1 MSTRICNPANS
12 CAGGYGNCLDV
23 KITNACNANCAFCI
37 EKGGWCPESRPVREL
52 AKETINSEAE
62 TVLILG
68 GEPTLYPYL
77 EEYLKLIRPWKAH
90 IYMTTNGS
98 MLRDGLTE
106 KIAPYLDGINISI
119 HHFSEMRNDEVYNK
133 AGFHVSFEALRIA
146 IKALHTAGVSVRINA
161 NLVKGLLETRDDV
174 EAMIAFSRDY
184 LKANEIRFS
193 ELQNCED
200 LWVDSRKIFP
210 ELPEDPFCAGC
221 EQNLSQYKDIRV
233 RIKMTCG
240 RVNKLRPA
248 VETNPA
254 RSGKTEV
261 LYPNAIR
268 SHGWVNPQISG
279 GCHEI
284 AAGCHSVSTLYSTGL
299 IANSPSCHT

>member
-1 MSTRICNPANS
+1 MTKGVCNPANS
-12 CAGGYGNCLDV
+12 CAGGYGHCLDV

-37 EKGGWCPESRPVREL
+37 ENGGWCPEAKPVKDL
-52 AKETINSEAE
+52 AKETINSDAD

-68 GEPTLYPYL
+68 GEPTLYPHL

-98 MLRDGLTE
+98 MLKDGLPE
-106 KIAPYLDGINISI
+106 RIAPYLDGINISI
-119 HHFSEMRNDEVYNK
+119 HHFSEKRNDEIYNK
-133 AGFHVSFEALRIA
+133 PGFHVSFEFLHKA
-146 IKALHTAGVSVRINA
+146 IKALHAAGVSVRVNA
-161 NLVKGLLETRDDV
+161 NLVKGLLETKDDV
-174 EAMIAFSRDY
+174 DAMISFARDY
-184 LKANEIRFS
+184 LKADEIRFS

-221 EQNLSQYKDIRV
+221 EQDLSQYKGIRV

-248 VETNPA
+248 VEANPI
-254 RSGKTEV
+254 RTGKTEV
-261 LYPNAIR
+261 LYPNATR
-268 SHGWVNPQISG
+268 SPGWIKPTVSY

-284 AAGCHSVSTLYSTGL
+284 TDGCHSVRTMYKARLLPCSIG
-299 IANSPSCHT
+299 CHT

>member
-1 MSTRICNPANS
+1 MTKRICNSANS

-68 GEPTLYPYL
+68 GEPTLYPHL

-133 AGFHVSFEALRIA
+133 SGFHVSFESLRIA
-146 IKALHTAGVSVRINA
+146 IKALHAAGVSVRINA
-161 NLVKGLLETRDDV
+161 NLVKGLLETKDDV
-174 EAMIAFSRDY
+174 EAMIAFVRDY
-184 LKANEIRFS
+184 LKADEIRFS

-221 EQNLSQYKDIRV
+221 EQDLSQYKGIRV

-248 VETNPA
+248 VEANPI
-254 RSGKTEV
+254 RTGKTEV

-284 AAGCHSVSTLYSTGL
+284 AAGCHSVSALYSTGL